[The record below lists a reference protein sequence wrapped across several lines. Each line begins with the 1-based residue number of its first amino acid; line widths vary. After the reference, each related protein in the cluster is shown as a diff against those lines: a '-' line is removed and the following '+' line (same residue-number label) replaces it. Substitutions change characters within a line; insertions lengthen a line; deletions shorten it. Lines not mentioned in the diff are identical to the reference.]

1 MNASRPHV
9 LGVDDAPFEKG
20 QRAAVPIVGVMMEGA
35 DLVESVAIGSF
46 AVDGHDAT
54 GFLSEWISGL
64 RSFASLQA
72 VFLGGITLAGLGTV
86 DVAALATR
94 LGVPV
99 LSATRRDP
107 IGSRLDDA
115 LRAAGFDE
123 RLAITRAAPPAFRLL
138 EGLFVSHAGIDREGA
153 RRITRATLRKSNV
166 PEPLRMAHLVARALV
181 YGESRGRV

>member
-1 MNASRPHV
+1 V

-35 DLVESVAIGSF
+35 DLVECVAIGSF

-54 GFLSEWISGL
+54 GFLADWIPGL

-72 VFLGGITLAGLGTV
+72 VILGGITLAGLGIV
-86 DVAALATR
+86 DVGALATR
-94 LGVPV
+94 LGLPV
-99 LSATRRDP
+99 LSVTRRDP
-107 IGSRLDDA
+107 IHSQLDDA

-123 RLAITRAAPPAFRLL
+123 RLAITGAALPAFQLR
-138 EGLFVSHAGIDREGA
+138 EGLFISHAGIDREGA
-153 RRITRATLRKSNV
+153 RRIARATLRKSNV

-181 YGESRGRV
+181 DGESRGRV